1 MIENVLHLQH
11 NIFQRREIHKPFLS
25 QDHIEAR
32 LTFAHMALQ
41 IAINTIVFTDEMWVE
56 FNSTRR
62 KHGNVLRVV
71 GEDRYK
77 WAIHD
82 RNDENTIR
90 LMFWRAITFGN
101 LLYSTFS

>member
-1 MIENVLHLQH
+1 
-11 NIFQRREIHKPFLS
+11 
-25 QDHIEAR
+25 
-32 LTFAHMALQ
+32 MALQ

-62 KHGNVLRVV
+62 KYGNVLRVV

-82 RNDENTIR
+82 RNDENTID
-90 LMFWRAITFGN
+90 
-101 LLYSTFS
+101 